1 MVEGKNSKWVRH
13 ITYGSHHQLIKVETG
28 NGSMQEKRYDVENL
42 CLELLENGRRTSFIP
57 QW

>member
-1 MVEGKNSKWVRH
+1 MGRH
-13 ITYGSHHQLIKVETG
+13 ITYDSHHQLIKVETG
-28 NGSMQEKRYDVENL
+28 NGSMQEKRYDSENL